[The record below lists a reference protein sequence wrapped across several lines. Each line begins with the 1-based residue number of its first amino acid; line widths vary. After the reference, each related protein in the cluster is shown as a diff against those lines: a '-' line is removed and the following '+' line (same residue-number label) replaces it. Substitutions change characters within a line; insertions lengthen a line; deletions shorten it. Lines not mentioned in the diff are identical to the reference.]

1 MSLFSSLRAPV
12 LLLLE
17 VTVLLSIGPVSGDN
31 LLLVQPIWR
40 HGDRS
45 PTTTY
50 PKDPNQE
57 SAWPL
62 GWGQLTPVIFYISSK
77 F

>member
-1 MSLFSSLRAPV
+1 MKFGQTIDFAF
-12 LLLLE
+12 
-17 VTVLLSIGPVSGDN
+17 
-31 LLLVQPIWR
+31 QIWR

-62 GWGQLTPVIFYISSK
+62 GWGQLTPVIFCISSK